1 MSWSQKL
8 SFHPLATLLSKKKE
22 NNRKHWCLAGHQ
34 LSSSSAIPATHR
46 LFSAVVGLLSC
57 HQCTTNPYSSD
68 ALPILILFLSPMLN
82 GFEHRLVILRF
93 YHPFVLK
100 VPPIDHRAVYT
111 LAVYLIRKF
120 LQPPTNL
127 VLIRLFFN
135 EACKLDCYGMERDFY
150 ENSSKLSSSVRK
162 FLMHPIPSFL
172 SPLYFCSLVTW
183 KNAADTFSLFL

>member
-57 HQCTTNPYSSD
+57 HQCTNPYSSD

-100 VPPIDHRAVYT
+100 VPPIDHRAVCT
-111 LAVYLIRKF
+111 LVVYLIRKF